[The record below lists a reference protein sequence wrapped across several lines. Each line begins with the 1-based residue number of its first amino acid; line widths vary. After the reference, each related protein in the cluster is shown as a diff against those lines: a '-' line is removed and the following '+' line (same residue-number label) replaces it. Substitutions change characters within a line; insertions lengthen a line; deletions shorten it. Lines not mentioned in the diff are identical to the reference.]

1 MFKNFVLIIILSYC
15 FSINSYSQSRPAHE
29 IAVVFG
35 PAALQSDYSQKTTL
49 SSNLDRLGFGIG
61 IAHFLNFSSNRN
73 PLRETSY
80 FKEHFKLQTSLS
92 YTQFKLKH
100 DSNYIDQNPEATNA
114 KKLKAMYGSTRITN
128 IGTQLVYQLK
138 NIHDF
143 ENTVNSFAP
152 YIGLGF
158 FASKYNVA
166 SNSTLNIRDLNNAVY
181 YKYLSPSDGRERGF
195 TTEKKFTVSAAASI
209 GTRYK
214 LSAQQDLMLDVRF
227 QYFNS
232 DWIDG
237 LNPNKNLH
245 PENNNNDWLMWFNV
259 GYIYYLQ

>member
-1 MFKNFVLIIILSYC
+1 MFKNFALIIILSYYT
-15 FSINSYSQSRPAHE
+15 SIACYSQGRFAHE
-29 IAVVFG
+29 VAVVFG

-61 IAHFLNFSSNRN
+61 ISHFFNFSSNRN

-100 DSNYIDQNPEATNA
+100 DSNYIDQNPEAENA

-128 IGTQLVYQLK
+128 IGSQLVYQFK

-143 ENTVNSFAP
+143 ENTINSFAP
-152 YIGLGF
+152 YVSLGF
-158 FASKYNVA
+158 FINKYNVA
-166 SNSTLNIRDLNNAVY
+166 TKSTLNILDLRRAVY

-195 TTEKKFTVSAAASI
+195 TTENKITTSTAASI

-214 LSAQQDLMLDVRF
+214 LAPLQDLVPDVRF
-227 QYFNS
+227 QYFHS
-232 DWIDG
+232 DWVDG
-237 LNPNKNLH
+237 LNPNKQLH
-245 PENNNNDWLMWFNV
+245 PENSKNDWLMWFNV